1 MENIN
6 NRIMFEDK
14 IRQNE
19 YDLKN
24 LKEINAHNEI
34 EHLRLIEDYNKLK
47 GKNENNIRQLE
58 ILQKTQEDEI
68 SVIEER
74 LSQILLEIDNL
85 KNENYILRNDNKNLR
100 SDLEKNQILKDNL
113 FENYNEQKGKNESLR
128 KEINDI
134 KIEFEKYKKDLL
146 NEEIRRK
153 KEEEERRMKLENK
166 ARIMSDMQRRIQI
179 YRDSKIK
186 KKQPVSE

>member
-1 MENIN
+1 
-6 NRIMFEDK
+6 MFEDK

-58 ILQKTQEDEI
+58 ILQKTQEDDI
-68 SVIEER
+68 NIIEER
-74 LSQILLEIDNL
+74 LSQILLEIDSL

-134 KIEFEKYKKDLL
+134 KIEFEKYKKDLF

-166 ARIMSDMQRRIQI
+166 ARIMSDVQRRIQT
-179 YRDSKIK
+179 YRDTKVK
-186 KKQPVSE
+186 KKQPVPE